1 MTTNLVTGADGFV
14 GQHLVSELLRRGE
27 AVVGAVRES
36 PPRLTTLT
44 AGEAARVRW
53 FSFDLQRRESVRALL
68 RSHQPE
74 RIFHLAGLTS
84 VAESLHDPVA
94 AMRVNATGTLFL
106 LDELVQACQRREAPL
121 ILISGSA
128 HVYGAAAAR
137 FRPLTEECPLEPL
150 TPYAASKVTQE
161 VLGLQ
166 FYRAGGLPGV
176 VTRSFNHTGPGQ
188 PPSFVAAQL
197 AARIREIQRQG
208 GSGTVRVGDPEVR
221 RDFTDV
227 RDVVRAYVALTEAG
241 EPGRVYNVCSGRAYA
256 VGAILEMLA
265 EIAALAVQVEIDPE
279 RARRADIPEML
290 GSYDR
295 LAAATGWGPEID
307 MRATLADLLSFQAA

>member
-1 MTTNLVTGADGFV
+1 M
-14 GQHLVSELLRRGE
+14 
-27 AVVGAVRES
+27 
-36 PPRLTTLT
+36 
-44 AGEAARVRW
+44 
-53 FSFDLQRRESVRALL
+53 
-68 RSHQPE
+68 
-74 RIFHLAGLTS
+74 
-84 VAESLHDPVA
+84 
-94 AMRVNATGTLFL
+94 
-106 LDELVQACQRREAPL
+106 
-121 ILISGSA
+121 
-128 HVYGAAAAR
+128 
-137 FRPLTEECPLEPL
+137 
-150 TPYAASKVTQE
+150 
-161 VLGLQ
+161 
-166 FYRAGGLPGV
+166 
-176 VTRSFNHTGPGQ
+176 
-188 PPSFVAAQL
+188 
-197 AARIREIQRQG
+197 
-208 GSGTVRVGDPEVR
+208 RVGDPEVR